1 METMKHCII
10 VGASSK
16 LAQAVIDILLNES
29 PKYQVH
35 AISQNAAT
43 KRHKHLTWHQCNYE
57 EPSIQTACEGILNRH
72 KDVYSIM
79 IFNGQLHWGGHLP
92 EKRIQD
98 LSSEYFQK
106 IFTANTLIP
115 MLFLKHLI
123 PNVSQTHE
131 CKIIVTSARVGSIQ
145 DNKLGGWYSYRSSK
159 AALNMMMKSLAIE
172 TVRKTQTIKLI
183 LYHPG
188 TTDTPLSEPFQKSVP
203 KSKLFSTAQSAQY
216 LLTVLNAQEFDGELS
231 FVDWNG
237 HTVEW

>member
-1 METMKHCII
+1 METIKHCII

-16 LAQAVIDILLNES
+16 LAQAVIDILLNDS
-29 PKYQVH
+29 PNYRIH
-35 AISQNAAT
+35 AISQNPET
-43 KRHKHLTWHQCNYE
+43 NSHQYLSWHQCNYQE
-57 EPSIQTACEGILNRH
+57 SSIQNTCKGILNRH
-72 KDVYSIM
+72 KDVSSIM
-79 IFNGQLHWGGHLP
+79 IFNGQLHWGELLP

-98 LSSEYFQK
+98 LNSEYFQK

-123 PNVSQTHE
+123 PNISQTHE

-159 AALNMMMKSLAIE
+159 AALNMMMKNLAIE
-172 TVRKTQTIKLI
+172 TARKTQTIKLV

-188 TTDTPLSEPFQKSVP
+188 TTNTPLSEPFQKSVP

-216 LLTVLNAQEFDGELS
+216 LLAVLNAQKFDGELS
-231 FVDWNG
+231 FVDWCG